1 MNRVAR
7 HDLGIA
13 VGSAAILQVAAAFV
27 FAAAPALA
35 VPTALAA
42 QSTGQ
47 QAAPG
52 SAPSPDAK
60 FADAQ
65 AEGVRAAHLLGEALQ
80 REAALPG
87 LAVAVGNGDQIV
99 FSGGFGVADL
109 ETLAPATPLTRWRIG
124 SIGKSL
130 TAAGAVVLAE
140 RGQLDLDATVAD
152 MLPAWANHPGGV
164 ATVRQLAGHL
174 GGIRHYHDGEG
185 ISHTYYEDVTDALAL
200 FADDS
205 LVAVPGAQYSYSTHG
220 YTLLSALIQKAAGTP
235 FLDWMDGEMFR
246 PLGMR
251 HTGPDLVTTIVPG
264 RASFYEFD
272 DGQLVHASFT
282 DNSYKWA
289 GGGFLSTPED
299 LVRFGTALL
308 RGRLLEPA
316 GMRNLFTSQRTNA
329 GEETGYGMG
338 FRPREDWQG
347 RHVVHHGGSSE
358 GGRAFLLLYPD
369 RDIVVAMAANRST
382 APLFEEEAQSLAH
395 FFLDHGAGSASEID
409 DDMAGGWKVEG
420 VLGDATVSGSLRLF
434 GTGATRGVLDW
445 GEDRAPIRIVLVD
458 RHRDALQLFGAGPHG
473 MMNMWLE
480 PVEAGWSG
488 RWEYLG
494 REGRIELTGR
504 PTRR

>member
-1 MNRVAR
+1 MNHVAR

-13 VGSAAILQVAAAFV
+13 IGSSVILPVAAALALV
-27 FAAAPALA
+27 TAPAL
-35 VPTALAA
+35 TAPIPLAA

-52 SAPSPDAK
+52 SGRS
-60 FADAQ
+60 ADAH

-87 LAVAVGNGDQIV
+87 LAIAVGKGDQIV
-99 FSGGFGVADL
+99 FTEGFGVADL
-109 ETLAPATPLTRWRIG
+109 ETLAPVTPFTRWRIG

-130 TAAGAVVLAE
+130 TAAGAVLLAE

-152 MLPAWANHPGGV
+152 VLPAWANHPGGV

-174 GGIRHYHDGEG
+174 GGIRHYRDGEG
-185 ISHTYYEDVTDALAL
+185 ISHTFYEDVTDALAL

-205 LVAVPGAQYSYSTHG
+205 LVAVPGAEYSYSTHG

-235 FLDWMDGEMFR
+235 FLDWMDGELFR

-251 HTGPDLVTTIVPG
+251 QTGPDLVTAIVPG

-272 DGQLVHASFT
+272 DGPLVHAPFT

-316 GMRNLFTSQRTNA
+316 GMRSLFTSQRTSA

-347 RHVVHHGGSSE
+347 RRVVHHGGSSE

-395 FFLDHGAGSASEID
+395 FFLDHGAGGPFEID
-409 DDMAGGWKVEG
+409 DDMAGGWKVDG

-434 GTGATRGVLDW
+434 ATGIRGILDW

-458 RHRDALQLFGAGPHG
+458 RHHEALQLFGVGPHG
-473 MMNMWLE
+473 VMNMWLE
-480 PVEAGWSG
+480 PVEAGWGG

-494 REGRIELTGR
+494 REGRIELAAT